1 MSLVSPPTGRS
12 GRAPWARNRAPRST
26 LSRERTTERR
36 GAQCSVRKDRSPL
49 QGRSRRSTTSTR
61 CSRNVAISVHRR
73 SRPRERSVVCE
84 RAVSQR
90 EPPEAGRRVSLS
102 TPRAR
107 VKDHGLWSEA
117 PKGPQASRA
126 DSARKCRRA
135 PEARRRLTRASN
147 VVRHLIAGALV
158 HPEGRTS
165 REARFFPD
173 ERKRQPTVTRVP
185 AQEKRQPFFFLRLS
199 SRRTFDEIRAPG

>member
-1 MSLVSPPTGRS
+1 MGAESRAAEHVVARAHNRETRRTVLGPQGQVASSGKVEAIHNEHAVQSKCGNFGASSKPPS
-12 GRAPWARNRAPRST
+12 GEVGGVREGGLSARAA
-26 LSRERTTERR
+26 
-36 GAQCSVRKDRSPL
+36 
-49 QGRSRRSTTSTR
+49 RSRSS
-61 CSRNVAISVHRR
+61 S
-73 SRPRERSVVCE
+73 
-84 RAVSQR
+84 
-90 EPPEAGRRVSLS
+90 SLS